1 MRYTW
6 TESKRIENL
15 RKHQI
20 DFVDARRIWDGV
32 VQDRYDGREDYGEDR
47 WVAYG
52 QLGARVLAVVYTE
65 PDDDT
70 THLIS
75 AREATKDEQ
84 ADYWRA
90 YPQ

>member
-1 MRYTW
+1 
-6 TESKRIENL
+6 
-15 RKHQI
+15 
-20 DFVDARRIWDGV
+20 
-32 VQDRYDGREDYGEDR
+32 
-47 WVAYG
+47 VAYG